1 MTTAVPAPSTPT
13 QSSTGTG
20 QPRDPP
26 TGRFQS
32 PQDGK
37 FTPKDSPDGKMYV
50 SPEDAAAEKRI
61 RLKLGDKEEEFDERT
76 LAGLA
81 SRGRNA
87 AQLMSRADKVRI
99 DAERKAA
106 DAEAKLARLKDNPR
120 AVLKELG
127 IDVRGFS
134 EAEILEAIEEEKE
147 RALPPEERAIRQRAR
162 EADSLKKQ
170 LDERQKSEKQA
181 REDAETEQHKERFA
195 SLFVEAMK
203 QTGLPPTSARA
214 VMHRVA
220 SVYMAAAN
228 AGEEVQPEEA
238 AAYAMEHLR
247 SEQRA
252 VIGGMSVLELADWLG
267 PETMK
272 KIRAH
277 DLAEYRKS
285 KSGGAA
291 PPVAATAPAP
301 SPKEVSNSRKG
312 RWDFIEK
319 QILQKG

>member
-1 MTTAVPAPSTPT
+1 MTTAAPAPSAPTTPSAAP
-13 QSSTGTG
+13 QSG

-32 PQDGK
+32 PAANPEA
-37 FTPKDSPDGKMYV
+37 TPPAGET
-50 SPEDAAAEKRI
+50 PAEKRI
-61 RLKLGDKEEEFDERT
+61 RLKFGDKEEEFDERT

-99 DAERKAA
+99 EAERKAA

-147 RALPPEERAIRQRAR
+147 RALPPEERALRQRAR

-170 LDERQKSEKQA
+170 LDERQQSEKQA
-181 REDAETEQHKERFA
+181 REDAETEQHKEHFA
-195 SLFVEAMK
+195 HLFMEAMDK
-203 QTGLPPTSARA
+203 TGLPSGSRRA

-220 SVYMAAAN
+220 SVYMAAAQ
-228 AGEEVQPEEA
+228 AGEEIQPEEA
-238 AAYAMEHLR
+238 AAYAIEHVR
-247 SEQRA
+247 KEQRA
-252 VIGGMSVLELADWLG
+252 ILVGMSVPEVVDWLG
-267 PETMK
+267 PDTMK
-272 KIRAH
+272 AIRDH
-277 DLAEYRKS
+277 DLAEYRKR
-285 KSGGAA
+285 KGGGAPA
-291 PPVAATAPAP
+291 QAAP
-301 SPKEVSNSRKG
+301 SAVPQPPKEVGNSRKG

>member
-1 MTTAVPAPSTPT
+1 MTTAVPTPSAPT
-13 QSSTGTG
+13 QSGAGTG

-32 PQDGK
+32 PAAK
-37 FTPKDSPDGKMYV
+37 PDTQPAPVG
-50 SPEDAAAEKRI
+50 ETQADKRI

-195 SLFVEAMK
+195 NLFVEAMK

-252 VIGGMSVLELADWLG
+252 VIGGMSVPELADWLG
-267 PETMK
+267 PEAMK

-285 KSGGAA
+285 KSGGA
-291 PPVAATAPAP
+291 PVAAAPTAPTP